1 MASYNEFLVDKT
13 FKSDALQVALNV
25 LISRCH
31 ARESNVVHHLVALSF
46 ACPTFDALGFLTD
59 VPIDA
64 TTNATIR
71 VHPIRIKLWGLLLK
85 FIQAPSQ
92 ENVASLVLPFVEIT
106 ITKQQHASSCA
117 ASPTPLDLASIAALA
132 SPTNP
137 IWSQALPLIH
147 RFGSVGRFVHLVDIF
162 MTNISILVRDTNH
175 QPMFSVTVG
184 TTIDRSSVHATM
196 LLDPDKHHVVVSLNV
211 CHHLPMTMYI
221 PSAHMNVDVQQVALQ
236 VTVPISKS
244 PSDAR
249 LPLPSSVSIS
259 GHSLHVSV
267 KLLAPQP
274 PLDATIP
281 SPPVSLP
288 TVSQTHTT
296 AANNNNNE
304 AMINLIALLPSV
316 VSFSWHSAKVIF
328 EHPSSPSQCSVE
340 LLQIAL
346 VSPKHAAVAVDVHG
360 LSAQVVPRQASP
372 PLQLLQLGP
381 MTGSVDVT
389 RPHVSS
395 LALNVSAEL
404 KRVHVVLGDVLEP
417 WVSLVTNLQVALP
430 PPPPH
435 MSIIS
440 SVQLHGKVTNVS
452 VLLCPRTAL
461 DLDDPSHLCPPLE
474 ILVDDVYVSAL
485 PPHLVGVR
493 SRAELRLTRV
503 GIRLESS
510 IAPSV
515 TLDYMRMLFYP
526 IASFLHGKTDVAAD
540 VEMEGEWLD
549 VHYTPQLLH
558 ALGGVA
564 RLVLFTCQTPL
575 AQVFATPKPTADDN
589 VIRPRRSG
597 VDMFKREPV
606 YPRVKFQGLVKR
618 IVASFPVALPST
630 PPSTEQ
636 VSVDSL
642 TIETDAA
649 TSRFRMHM
657 DQIHVSTQ
665 GPKKC
670 KPYMVVGHFAVEEAP
685 VGGTSVVDLHGQDVA
700 VTWDVLTQVRV
711 AKAVQDVT
719 TAVYRML
726 FQIFH
731 GYTMHVAP
739 PHSKFKVWGVHVG
752 VNPAMDDAAAYIA
765 MRAHLSNAISASGD
779 KLHRVAIRNV
789 SVSVPA
795 LEITVTVDEFGGDD
809 VPDLWT
815 FGSIQVTWRHQ
826 PKLVSMANVSVRRT
840 VAGRLDYV
848 FGDFEAILRQRQ
860 KVLAASDDGHGA
872 SSVEEDDET
881 LCVCICDLHVEIP
894 YGSWSDLVTLST
906 QMQTLAAT
914 LTTTWHDTMSE
925 FWRPQHPL
933 FFRYFAKLH
942 RPSSRPK
949 IELDMRQLDVEW
961 VDDPMETWLA
971 HMAPLWM
978 DTLAE
983 QEGWRQV
990 VLHDH
995 RTSHLHDNTTMTNEE
1010 AGFESKQIEVLATF
1024 AKAYVTRVQETRKQ
1038 QQTYTHNKTN
1048 SNMAR
1053 LRVSVC
1059 RLHGWVLPLV
1069 DPVRLIRKMKEL
1081 DNDTLSLLQL
1091 PRCVRPCFDLLVGVS
1106 MHVHVESIQVHVR
1119 GGGGSSPS
1127 QASPPIVKV
1136 PNVEL
1141 QGDVVVAQPTSTPA
1155 FHVTNPVDIAAF
1167 SHLQVVTSRIPL
1179 KCFLDLNVGVTGT
1192 TVAYNPVLNSSMV
1205 GLALDAQQCLF
1216 AYILPSLE
1224 VETWAYWDI
1233 VRRLVHGKYSVT
1245 CRDTTVQL
1253 MARQNVAEGVQLTL
1267 HKVQVAYTNKGTV
1280 DIHLDKVQCKLE
1292 PHGGAVDTFVDIPA
1306 VALAVDWTWIHQDD
1320 DDTVSSLHYIYP
1332 MKFTYLENANQV
1344 QVHVHNPHIM
1354 HHSPSR
1360 LSMGVR
1366 CIVGTNDRK
1375 DTTSVVVYGSTVA
1388 RLLELG
1394 QSYMEMCAIATVTS
1408 RQRRCGNPRR
1418 PLVPSL
1424 SDLQH
1429 HIHRVVLRSVQVEH
1443 GVDVALYHSDQSP
1456 VGVRVHINDIFA
1468 SLAMTCGAIRS
1479 LADCFQHHM
1488 VVATNPKKA
1497 TWAIHDVVANVQE
1510 IQIRVCTVKS
1520 GSRGDACVTLHQ
1532 SYAVM
1537 EPSKL
1542 MPPWEDK
1549 AKAIVE
1555 RFHAAAVLVD
1565 ASTGGDGPQVRDVAS
1580 PPPSSETKS
1589 ILEHFAIQDDVHLL
1603 LKQRSPA
1610 SSAAAVVVAS
1620 TPSKEKC
1627 QTPRRLSASRLPP
1640 PPPSTASLP
1649 LGDGHDSSPE
1659 LGCLCYVLVH
1669 QPRVHMTLDT
1679 IDAVVEMALEWRAFV
1694 QEYMPP
1700 SDIPISVIHQVEA
1713 AVATPVADTCDDV
1726 SGDLTSHLEHM
1737 LHPAA
1742 QPKVRVSSTND
1753 FLLHSKICGDVDDV
1767 RLPITTDIIAIQT
1780 LLRIN
1785 VVDFQ
1790 LAVQD
1795 SAHKGSI
1802 LVAIPS
1808 GCVEPAVDLEHHTE
1822 HVDVSVCGVFV
1833 FTSSLEVDMTSN
1845 MHHTWLKV
1853 ERSMISQSSTMLWKQ
1868 VLHASAIECGISHDV
1883 VPNVHQVSVHVA
1895 NIDAILDV
1903 ESKQTLLDMGTLLST
1918 RIQDKLESHTK
1929 PAANSVVIE
1938 SGASIPPST
1947 HPPLNTEDDDG
1958 PLSSTPDIVAMLP
1971 QLWRQRR
1978 TLQWTIATLRYV
1990 ESCRFGVL
1998 ASAVPDVDTAALRP
2012 LPWRLLSSVQSP
2024 PPSRP
2029 SAASARLTAL
2039 AHDVRV
2045 LNAELAFAIREYYKH
2060 KQVHPTVDLHFELD
2074 EASLL
2079 VKGPTFDLLRLQLQQ
2094 VEGTVARFQDQSGTL
2109 SIQLHTMF
2117 AANLMPQTPLPDLLV
2132 PVDRNQQA
2140 KDDFVDAGT
2149 RVGGVVRVDAEMAAP
2164 VGGQLVVQHFEINVL
2179 PLQVCI
2185 TYELVLQLV
2194 AFMSTAQSPHIHKQ
2208 EEMVRSQFLVY
2219 SAKTSNKKAARVSN
2233 TSEDVANLLRGD
2245 DGEPPRPPPPT
2256 TPTNNSSSYNLVTFK
2271 HIRLGTILVLLTYKS
2286 GKATP
2291 TTPQHLEEMRGFE
2304 LKLHSLVYTD
2314 KTCTLSELVLRVRR
2328 DILLDVLSQVG
2339 RNFNNIG
2346 IFLKERLDISRWA
2359 GFDMNNPLKSLSMSS
2374 GAADVPPS
2382 AVHKKPSQ
2390 VVFSL
2395 ELKPD
2400 KSAKLNPIKKA
2411 KSRFGF
2417 LKLKKKTSKATEVSA
2432 AEVYA
2437 KSGGGDE
2444 DDE

>member
-1 MASYNEFLVDKT
+1 
-13 FKSDALQVALNV
+13 
-25 LISRCH
+25 
-31 ARESNVVHHLVALSF
+31 
-46 ACPTFDALGFLTD
+46 
-59 VPIDA
+59 
-64 TTNATIR
+64 
-71 VHPIRIKLWGLLLK
+71 
-85 FIQAPSQ
+85 
-92 ENVASLVLPFVEIT
+92 
-106 ITKQQHASSCA
+106 
-117 ASPTPLDLASIAALA
+117 
-132 SPTNP
+132 
-137 IWSQALPLIH
+137 
-147 RFGSVGRFVHLVDIF
+147 
-162 MTNISILVRDTNH
+162 
-175 QPMFSVTVG
+175 
-184 TTIDRSSVHATM
+184 
-196 LLDPDKHHVVVSLNV
+196 
-211 CHHLPMTMYI
+211 
-221 PSAHMNVDVQQVALQ
+221 MNMDVQQVALQ
-236 VTVPISKS
+236 VTIPISKS

-274 PLDATIP
+274 HLDATIP
-281 SPPVSLP
+281 CPPVSLP

-316 VSFSWHSAKVIF
+316 VSFSWHSAKVTL

-340 LLQIAL
+340 LLQIVLASQNG
-346 VSPKHAAVAVDVHG
+346 SPKHAAVAVDVHR
-360 LSAQVVPRQASP
+360 LCAQVVPRQASP
-372 PLQLLQLGP
+372 PLPLLQLGP

-404 KRVHVVLGDVLEP
+404 KRVHVVLSDVLEP
-417 WVSLVTNLQVALP
+417 WVSLATNLQIALP

-435 MSIIS
+435 MSILS

-493 SRAELRLTRV
+493 SRAELRLSRV
-503 GIRLESS
+503 GVRLESS
-510 IAPSV
+510 PAPSV

-575 AQVFATPKPTADDN
+575 SQVFATPKPAADDN

-618 IVASFPVALPST
+618 IVASFPVALSST

-642 TIETDAA
+642 MIETDAT

-685 VGGTSVVDLHGQDVA
+685 VGGTSVVDLYGQDVA
-700 VTWDVLTQVRV
+700 VTWDVLMQVRV

-779 KLHRVAIRNV
+779 KLHRVAVRNV

-815 FGSIQVTWRHQ
+815 FGSIQVAWRHQ
-826 PKLVSMANVSVRRT
+826 PKLVSMAHVSVRRT

-848 FGDFEAILRQRQ
+848 FGDFEAMLRQRQ
-860 KVLAASDDGHGA
+860 KVLAASDDEHGA
-872 SSVEEDDET
+872 SSVVEDDET
-881 LCVCICDLHVEIP
+881 LCVCICNLHVEIP
-894 YGSWSDLVTLST
+894 YASWSDLVTLST

-914 LTTTWHDTMSE
+914 LATIWHDTMSE

-933 FFRYFAKLH
+933 FFRYFIKLP
-942 RPSSRPK
+942 RPSSHPK

-983 QEGWRQV
+983 QEGRRQV

-995 RTSHLHDNTTMTNEE
+995 WTSHLHDNTTITNEE
-1010 AGFESKQIEVLATF
+1010 AGFESKHIGLLETF
-1024 AKAYVTRVQETRKQ
+1024 AKAYVTRVQETTKQ
-1038 QQTYTHNKTN
+1038 QQPYTHNKTN

-1106 MHVHVESIQVHVR
+1106 MHVHAESVHVHVR
-1119 GGGGSSPS
+1119 GGGSS

-1136 PNVEL
+1136 PNLEL
-1141 QGDVVVAQPTSTPA
+1141 QGDVVVAQPTSTSA
-1155 FHVTNPVDIAAF
+1155 FHVMHPVDIAAF

-1192 TVAYNPVLNSSMV
+1192 TVAYSPVLNSSMV

-1253 MARQNVAEGVQLTL
+1253 MAGQNVAEGVQLTL

-1280 DIHLDKVQCKLE
+1280 DIHVDKVQCKLE

-1306 VALAVDWTWIHQDD
+1306 VALAVDWTWMIHQDD

-1332 MKFTYLENANQV
+1332 MKFTYLENPNQV
-1344 QVHVHNPHIM
+1344 QAHVHNPHIM

-1394 QSYMEMCAIATVTS
+1394 QSYMEMCAIPTVTS
-1408 RQRRCGNPRR
+1408 RQRRYPRR
-1418 PLVPSL
+1418 PLVPRL

-1488 VVATNPKKA
+1488 VVATNPIKA

-1565 ASTGGDGPQVRDVAS
+1565 ASTGGDGPQVRDGAS
-1580 PPPSSETKS
+1580 PPPSSESKS

-1610 SSAAAVVVAS
+1610 SSATAAVVVAS
-1620 TPSKEKC
+1620 TPSKEKF

-1640 PPPSTASLP
+1640 PPPSTASPP

-1679 IDAVVEMALEWRAFV
+1679 IDAVVEMALEWRTFV

-1713 AVATPVADTCDDV
+1713 AVATPVADTCDDA

-1737 LHPAA
+1737 LHPAV

-1753 FLLHSKICGDVDDV
+1753 FLLHSQICDDVDDV
-1767 RLPITTDIIAIQT
+1767 RLPITTDMIAIQT

-1853 ERSMISQSSTMLWKQ
+1853 ERSVISQSSTMLWKQ

-1883 VPNVHQVSVHVA
+1883 VPNVHQVSIHVA

-1903 ESKQTLLDMGTLLST
+1903 ESKQTLLDMGTLLSA

-1929 PAANSVVIE
+1929 AAANSVVIE
-1938 SGASIPPST
+1938 SGASTPPST
-1947 HPPLNTEDDDG
+1947 HPPLNTEGDDG

-1998 ASAVPDVDTAALRP
+1998 ASAVPDVDAAALRP
-2012 LPWRLLSSVQSP
+2012 LPRRWLSSVQSP
-2024 PPSRP
+2024 PPPPRP
-2029 SAASARLTAL
+2029 SAASARLTSL

-2045 LNAELAFAIREYYKH
+2045 LNAELAFAIREYYKY

-2074 EASLL
+2074 EAALL

-2094 VEGTVARFQDQSGTL
+2094 VEGTVAHFQDQSGTL
-2109 SIQLHTMF
+2109 SIQLHTMS
-2117 AANLMPQTPLPDLLV
+2117 AANLMPQTPLPDLVV

-2140 KDDFVDAGT
+2140 KADFVDAG
-2149 RVGGVVRVDAEMAAP
+2149 
-2164 VGGQLVVQHFEINVL
+2164 
-2179 PLQVCI
+2179 
-2185 TYELVLQLV
+2185 
-2194 AFMSTAQSPHIHKQ
+2194 
-2208 EEMVRSQFLVY
+2208 
-2219 SAKTSNKKAARVSN
+2219 
-2233 TSEDVANLLRGD
+2233 
-2245 DGEPPRPPPPT
+2245 
-2256 TPTNNSSSYNLVTFK
+2256 
-2271 HIRLGTILVLLTYKS
+2271 

-2291 TTPQHLEEMRGFE
+2291 AMPQHLEEMRGFE

-2382 AVHKKPSQ
+2382 AVLKKPSQ

-2417 LKLKKKTSKATEVSA
+2417 LKQKDKQSH
-2432 AEVYA
+2432 
-2437 KSGGGDE
+2437 
-2444 DDE
+2444 